1 MILSDFDSV
10 SEIFSDTKHR
20 AAFLC
25 EMSFLWDIV
34 LIGIEVVNEGR
45 LSVRDE
51 LLVGYR
57 SDWNKSS

>member
-1 MILSDFDSV
+1 MKDAS
-10 SEIFSDTKHR
+10 
-20 AAFLC
+20 LC

-57 SDWNKSS
+57 SDWNRSS